1 MSNPYFRFK
10 QFTIYQDKTAM
21 KISTDGVVLGAC
33 CGFGKAKKM
42 LDIGTGTGLLSLM
55 AAQRSLADITAVEI
69 DKDAYIQAFEN
80 VEKSKFASRIKVVN
94 GDFLTLFNDG
104 VEQFDYIVSNPPF
117 FRNSLKS
124 SSQGRSIAR
133 HEDSLP
139 FEKFVPTVARL
150 LTSDGTFSVIL
161 PESERLYFNRLCIAN
176 GLHICGTTLVKSF
189 ENSDPLRVI
198 LHFGK
203 SILPMKQEML
213 VIYSSQNVYT
223 QRFKDLV
230 RDFYIN
236 V

>member
-10 QFTIYQDKTAM
+10 QFTIYQDRTAM
-21 KISTDGVVLGAC
+21 KISTDGIVLGAC
-33 CGFGKAKKM
+33 CEFGKAKKV
-42 LDIGTGTGLLSLM
+42 LDVGTGTGLLSLM
-55 AAQRSLADITAVEI
+55 AAQKSLADITAVEI
-69 DKDAYIQAFEN
+69 NQDAYNQAIEN
-80 VEKSKFASRIKVVN
+80 VEKSKFASRIKVVS
-94 GDFLTLFNDG
+94 GDFIKLFSDSA
-104 VEQFDYIVSNPPF
+104 EQFDYIVSNPPF

-124 SSQGRSIAR
+124 SSQDRSIAR

-176 GLHICGTTLVKSF
+176 GLHICSKTIVKSF

-198 LHFGK
+198 LHFSK
-203 SILPMKQEML
+203 SFLPMKQEVL

-223 QRFKDLV
+223 QRFKELV
-230 RDFYIN
+230 KDFYIN

>member
-10 QFTIYQDKTAM
+10 QFTIYQDRTAM
-21 KISTDGVVLGAC
+21 KISTDGIVLGAC
-33 CGFGKAKKM
+33 CEFGKAKKV
-42 LDIGTGTGLLSLM
+42 LDVGTGTGLLSLM
-55 AAQRSLADITAVEI
+55 AAQKSLADITAVEI
-69 DKDAYIQAFEN
+69 NQDAYNQAIEN
-80 VEKSKFASRIKVVN
+80 VEKSKFASRITVVN
-94 GDFLTLFNDG
+94 GDFIKLFSDSA
-104 VEQFDYIVSNPPF
+104 EHFDYIVSNPPF

-150 LTSDGTFSVIL
+150 LTSGGTFSVIL

-176 GLHICGTTLVKSF
+176 GMHICGKTIVKSF
-189 ENSDPLRVI
+189 DNSDPLRVI
-198 LHFGK
+198 LHFSK
-203 SILPMKQEML
+203 SFLPMKQEVL

-223 QRFKDLV
+223 QQFKNLV
-230 RDFYIN
+230 KDFYIN

>member
-10 QFTIYQDKTAM
+10 QFTIYQDRTAM
-21 KISTDGVVLGAC
+21 KISTDGIVLGAC
-33 CGFGKAKKM
+33 CEFGKAKKV
-42 LDIGTGTGLLSLM
+42 LDVGTGTGLLSLM
-55 AAQRSLADITAVEI
+55 VAQKSLADITAVEI
-69 DKDAYIQAFEN
+69 NQDAYNQAIEN

-94 GDFLTLFNDG
+94 GDFIKLFSDSA
-104 VEQFDYIVSNPPF
+104 EHFDYIVSNPPF

-150 LTSDGTFSVIL
+150 LTSGGTFSVIL

-176 GLHICGTTLVKSF
+176 GMHICGKTIVKSF

-198 LHFGK
+198 LHFSK
-203 SILPMKQEML
+203 SFLPMKQEAL
-213 VIYSSQNVYT
+213 VIYSTQNVYT
-223 QRFKDLV
+223 QQFKNLV
-230 RDFYIN
+230 KDFYIN

>member
-21 KISTDGVVLGAC
+21 KISTDGIVLGAC
-33 CGFGKAKKM
+33 CDFAKAKKV
-42 LDIGTGTGLLSLM
+42 LDVGTGTGLLSLM
-55 AAQRSLADITAVEI
+55 AAQKSLADITAVEI
-69 DKDAYIQAFEN
+69 NQDAYNQAIEN
-80 VEKSKFASRIKVVN
+80 VEKSKFVSRIKVVN
-94 GDFLTLFNDG
+94 GDFIKLFSDSA
-104 VEQFDYIVSNPPF
+104 EHFDYIVSNPPF

-150 LTSDGTFSVIL
+150 LTSGGTFSVIL

-176 GLHICGTTLVKSF
+176 GMHICGKTIVKSF

-198 LHFGK
+198 LHFSK
-203 SILPMKQEML
+203 SFLPMKQEVL

-223 QRFKDLV
+223 QQFKNLV
-230 RDFYIN
+230 NDFYIN

>member
-10 QFTIYQDKTAM
+10 QFTIYQDRTAM
-21 KISTDGVVLGAC
+21 KISTDGIVLGAC
-33 CGFGKAKKM
+33 CEFGKAKKV
-42 LDIGTGTGLLSLM
+42 LDVGTGTGLLSLM
-55 AAQRSLADITAVEI
+55 AAQKSLADITAVEI
-69 DKDAYIQAFEN
+69 NQDAYNQAIEN
-80 VEKSKFASRIKVVN
+80 VKKSKFASRIKIVN
-94 GDFLTLFNDG
+94 GDFIKLFSDSA
-104 VEQFDYIVSNPPF
+104 EHFDYIVSNPPF

-150 LTSDGTFSVIL
+150 LTSGGTFSVIL

-176 GLHICGTTLVKSF
+176 GMHICGKTIVKSF

-198 LHFGK
+198 LHFSK
-203 SILPMKQEML
+203 SFLPMKQEVL
-213 VIYSSQNVYT
+213 VIYSTQNVYT
-223 QRFKDLV
+223 QQFKNLV
-230 RDFYIN
+230 KDFYIN

>member
-10 QFTIYQDKTAM
+10 QFTIYQDRTAM
-21 KISTDGVVLGAC
+21 KISTDGIVLGAC
-33 CGFGKAKKM
+33 CEFGKAKKV
-42 LDIGTGTGLLSLM
+42 LDVGTGTGLLSLM
-55 AAQRSLADITAVEI
+55 AAQKSQADITAVEI
-69 DKDAYIQAFEN
+69 NQDAYNQAIEN

-94 GDFLTLFNDG
+94 GDFIKLFSDSA
-104 VEQFDYIVSNPPF
+104 EHFDYIVSNPPF

-150 LTSDGTFSVIL
+150 LTSGGTFSVIL

-176 GLHICGTTLVKSF
+176 GLHICGKTIVKSF

-198 LHFGK
+198 LHFSK
-203 SILPMKQEML
+203 SFLPMKQEVL
-213 VIYSSQNVYT
+213 VIYSSHNVYT
-223 QRFKDLV
+223 QSFKELV
-230 RDFYIN
+230 KDFYIN

>member
-10 QFTIYQDKTAM
+10 QFTIYQDRTAM
-21 KISTDGVVLGAC
+21 KISTDGIVLGAC
-33 CGFGKAKKM
+33 CEFGKAKKV
-42 LDIGTGTGLLSLM
+42 LDVGTGTGLLSLM
-55 AAQRSLADITAVEI
+55 AAQKSLADITAVEI
-69 DKDAYIQAFEN
+69 NQDAYNQAIEN
-80 VEKSKFASRIKVVN
+80 VEKSKFASRVKIVN
-94 GDFLTLFNDG
+94 GDFIKLFSDSA
-104 VEQFDYIVSNPPF
+104 EHFDYIVSNPPF

-150 LTSDGTFSVIL
+150 LTSGGTFSVIL

-176 GLHICGTTLVKSF
+176 GMHICGKTIVKSF

-198 LHFGK
+198 LHFSK
-203 SILPMKQEML
+203 SFLQMKQEVL
-213 VIYSSQNVYT
+213 VIYSTQNIYT
-223 QRFKDLV
+223 QQFKNLV
-230 RDFYIN
+230 KDFYIN

>member
-21 KISTDGVVLGAC
+21 KISTDGIVLGAC
-33 CGFGKAKKM
+33 CEFCKAKKV
-42 LDIGTGTGLLSLM
+42 LDVGTGTGLLSLM
-55 AAQRSLADITAVEI
+55 AAQKSQADITAVEI
-69 DKDAYIQAFEN
+69 NQDAYNQAIEN

-94 GDFLTLFNDG
+94 GDFIKLFSDSA
-104 VEQFDYIVSNPPF
+104 EHFDYIVSNPPF

-124 SSQGRSIAR
+124 NSQGHSIAR

-150 LTSDGTFSVIL
+150 LTSGGTFSVIL

-176 GLHICGTTLVKSF
+176 RLHICGKTIVKSF

-198 LHFGK
+198 LHFSK
-203 SILPMKQEML
+203 SILPMKQEVL

-223 QRFKDLV
+223 QQFKNLV
-230 RDFYIN
+230 KDFYIN

>member
-10 QFTIYQDKTAM
+10 QFTIYQDRTAM
-21 KISTDGVVLGAC
+21 KISTDGILLGAC
-33 CGFGKAKKM
+33 CDFAKAKKV
-42 LDIGTGTGLLSLM
+42 LDVGTGTGLLSLM
-55 AAQRSLADITAVEI
+55 AAQKSLADITAVEI
-69 DKDAYIQAFEN
+69 NQDAYNQAIEN

-94 GDFLTLFNDG
+94 GDFIKLFSDSA
-104 VEQFDYIVSNPPF
+104 EHFDYIVSNPPF

-150 LTSDGTFSVIL
+150 LTSGGTFSVIL

-176 GLHICGTTLVKSF
+176 GMHICGKTIVKSF

-198 LHFGK
+198 LHFSK
-203 SILPMKQEML
+203 SFLPMKQEVL

-223 QRFKDLV
+223 QQFKNLV
-230 RDFYIN
+230 NDFYIN

>member
-10 QFTIYQDKTAM
+10 QFTIYQDRTAM
-21 KISTDGVVLGAC
+21 KISTDGIVLGAC
-33 CGFGKAKKM
+33 CDFVKAKKV
-42 LDIGTGTGLLSLM
+42 LDVGTGTGLLSLM
-55 AAQRSLADITAVEI
+55 AAQKSLADITAVEI
-69 DKDAYIQAFEN
+69 NQDAYNQAIEN
-80 VEKSKFASRIKVVN
+80 VEKSKFASRIKIVN
-94 GDFLTLFNDG
+94 GDFIKLFSDSA
-104 VEQFDYIVSNPPF
+104 EHFDYIVSNPPF

-150 LTSDGTFSVIL
+150 LTSGGTFSVIL

-176 GLHICGTTLVKSF
+176 GMHICGKTIVKSF

-198 LHFGK
+198 LHFSK
-203 SILPMKQEML
+203 SFLPMKQEVL
-213 VIYSSQNVYT
+213 VIYSTQNVYT
-223 QRFKDLV
+223 QQFKNLV
-230 RDFYIN
+230 KDFYIN

>member
-10 QFTIYQDKTAM
+10 QFTIYQDRTAM
-21 KISTDGVVLGAC
+21 KISTDGIVLGAC
-33 CGFGKAKKM
+33 CEFGKAKKV
-42 LDIGTGTGLLSLM
+42 LDVGTGTGLLSLM
-55 AAQRSLADITAVEI
+55 AAQKSQADITAVEI
-69 DKDAYIQAFEN
+69 NQDAYNQAIEN

-94 GDFLTLFNDG
+94 GDFIKLFSDSA
-104 VEQFDYIVSNPPF
+104 EHFDYIVSNPPF

-150 LTSDGTFSVIL
+150 LTSGGTFSVIL

-176 GLHICGTTLVKSF
+176 GMHICGKTIVKSF
-189 ENSDPLRVI
+189 ENYDPLRVI
-198 LHFGK
+198 LHFSK
-203 SILPMKQEML
+203 SFLPMKQEVL
-213 VIYSSQNVYT
+213 VIYSSQNIYT
-223 QRFKDLV
+223 QQFKNLV
-230 RDFYIN
+230 KDFYIN

>member
-10 QFTIYQDKTAM
+10 QFTIYQDRTAM
-21 KISTDGVVLGAC
+21 KISTDGIVLGAC
-33 CGFGKAKKM
+33 CEFGKAKKV
-42 LDIGTGTGLLSLM
+42 LDVGTGTGLLSLM
-55 AAQRSLADITAVEI
+55 AAQKSLADITAVEI
-69 DKDAYIQAFEN
+69 NQDAYNQAIEN
-80 VEKSKFASRIKVVN
+80 VEKSKFASRVKVVN
-94 GDFLTLFNDG
+94 GDFIKLFSDSA
-104 VEQFDYIVSNPPF
+104 EHFDYIVSNPPF

-150 LTSDGTFSVIL
+150 LTSGGTFSVIL

-176 GLHICGTTLVKSF
+176 GMHICGKTIVKSF

-198 LHFGK
+198 LHFSK
-203 SILPMKQEML
+203 SFLPMKQEVL

-223 QRFKDLV
+223 QQFNNLV
-230 RDFYIN
+230 KDFYIN

>member
-10 QFTIYQDKTAM
+10 QFTIYQDRTAM
-21 KISTDGVVLGAC
+21 KISTDGIVLGAC
-33 CGFGKAKKM
+33 CEFGKAKKV

-55 AAQRSLADITAVEI
+55 AAQKSQADITAVEI
-69 DKDAYIQAFEN
+69 NQDAYNQAIEN

-94 GDFLTLFNDG
+94 GDFIKLFSDSA
-104 VEQFDYIVSNPPF
+104 EHFDYIVSNPPF

-150 LTSDGTFSVIL
+150 LTSGGTFSVIL

-176 GLHICGTTLVKSF
+176 GMHICGKTIVKSF
-189 ENSDPLRVI
+189 DNSDPLRVI
-198 LHFGK
+198 LHFSK
-203 SILPMKQEML
+203 SFLPMKQEVL

-223 QRFKDLV
+223 QQFKNLV
-230 RDFYIN
+230 KDFYIN

>member
-1 MSNPYFRFK
+1 MSNPYFRFQ

-21 KISTDGVVLGAC
+21 KISTDGIVLGAC
-33 CGFGKAKKM
+33 CDFGKAKKV

-55 AAQRSLADITAVEI
+55 AAQRSMADITAVEI
-69 DKDAYIQAFEN
+69 DQDAYCQATEN
-80 VEKSKFASRIKVVN
+80 VQKSKFASRIKVVN
-94 GDFLTLFNDG
+94 GDFLALYNDG
-104 VEQFDYIVSNPPF
+104 AEQFDYIVSNPPF

-124 SSQGRSIAR
+124 SSLGRSIAR

-150 LTSDGTFSVIL
+150 LTTDGIFSVIL

-176 GLHICGTTLVKSF
+176 GLHICGKTAVKSF
-189 ENSDPLRVI
+189 ENSDTLRVI

-203 SILPMKQEML
+203 SILPLQQEIL
-213 VIYSSQNVYT
+213 VIYSSQNIYT
-223 QRFKDLV
+223 QRFKELV
-230 RDFYIN
+230 KDFYIN